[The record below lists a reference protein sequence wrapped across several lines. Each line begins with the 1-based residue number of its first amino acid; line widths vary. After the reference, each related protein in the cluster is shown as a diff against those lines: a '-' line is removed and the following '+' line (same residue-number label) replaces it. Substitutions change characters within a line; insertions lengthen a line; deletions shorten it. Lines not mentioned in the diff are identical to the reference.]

1 MSQRAL
7 FKLVRNQNREGTDRM
22 ERGVKRRADNV
33 YNRFIYLLSLAS
45 FSVSRIK
52 LHTRRH
58 GEL

>member
-7 FKLVRNQNREGTDRM
+7 FQRVGNQNRAGTDRM

-33 YNRFIYLLSLAS
+33 YNRFIYLLLLAS
-45 FSVSRIK
+45 FSISRTK

-58 GEL
+58 GAL